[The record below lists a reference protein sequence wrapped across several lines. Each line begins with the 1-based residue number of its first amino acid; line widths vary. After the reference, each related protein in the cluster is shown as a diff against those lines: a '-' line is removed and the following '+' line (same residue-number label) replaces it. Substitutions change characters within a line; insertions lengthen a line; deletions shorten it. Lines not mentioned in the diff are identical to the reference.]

1 MCSLRYNLTKSANME
16 QLTLEKLPQTV
27 FQVMQ
32 TVERIEALIL
42 EQQQSPVNNEKLM
55 RLKDAAEFLQ
65 ISPNSI
71 YQKVSA
77 RTIPFMKQGKH
88 LYFSKA
94 ELMEYIKAGRQ
105 KTVSE
110 IGMETIERLSKKKGG
125 INE

>member
-1 MCSLRYNLTKSANME
+1 ME
-16 QLTLEKLPQTV
+16 KLTLEKLPETV
-27 FQVMQ
+27 FHLKQ

-42 EQQQSPVNNEKLM
+42 EQQQSPVNKDKIM

-65 ISPNSI
+65 VSPNSI

-77 RTIPFMKQGKH
+77 RTIPFMKRGKH
-88 LYFSKA
+88 LYFSKG

-105 KTVSE
+105 RTVSE
-110 IGMETIERLSKKKGG
+110 IETETLERLSKKKGG